1 MATLAPQK
9 MTFPG
14 VNIPDADLDFL
25 KPTPAHV
32 PAELIRPYPFVLGAT
47 SRQPHATIV
56 PAIHQGPELFWA
68 ERGANGIEGAWIPR
82 TLALLHT
89 IYNDVIHFSSR
100 GSAPFT
106 SSIAAGDVDDREG
119 WSRHAGE
126 EEALTILPE
135 FALTAGED
143 VEYYLAAIAQ
153 PIEFSL
159 SWQV

>member
-1 MATLAPQK
+1 M
-9 MTFPG
+9 
-14 VNIPDADLDFL
+14 
-25 KPTPAHV
+25 
-32 PAELIRPYPFVLGAT
+32 
-47 SRQPHATIV
+47 
-56 PAIHQGPELFWA
+56 
-68 ERGANGIEGAWIPR
+68 
-82 TLALLHT
+82 LHT

-100 GSAPFT
+100 GSAPFAGN
-106 SSIAAGDVDDREG
+106 IAAGDVDDREG

-143 VEYYLAAIAQ
+143 FEYYLAAIAQ